1 MDLKLKDK
9 VVLVNGS
16 TGGIG
21 QAICRAFAGE
31 GCKLAI
37 ASTSQEKLDVF
48 VSTLDIAPENI
59 KTFVVDAK
67 KEEEIT

>member
-9 VVLVNGS
+9 VVLITGS

-21 QAICRAFAGE
+21 TALTHAFAAE

-37 ASTSQEKLDVF
+37 TSTRQAKLDKLVP
-48 VSTLDIAPENI
+48 TIDIAEDHLF
-59 KTFVVDAK
+59 TQVVDVRN
-67 KEEEIT
+67 EDEV